1 MSGVDATPSGSPR
14 HTAQTLATVFREGDE
29 TVAIKS
35 KGEGLSCPDQYAAF
49 LLGVDDIDTLG
60 LGLPCRSP
68 NCLSV
73 RSMNASADSLG
84 IRTSVLRLPGSGL
97 ARTIW
102 S

>member
-1 MSGVDATPSGSPR
+1 MNGGLAVD
-14 HTAQTLATVFREGDE
+14 
-29 TVAIKS
+29 
-35 KGEGLSCPDQYAAF
+35 AAF

-60 LGLPCRSP
+60 LGLPCRIP